1 MAMSGL
7 SSLSSTS
14 LSPPIVCALCA
25 RVSTSNSAMRD
36 LQPGLEEAGEEK
48 RVGFSA
54 FGEGGGGGRY
64 SPVCQPVSLLQ
75 ARAVEG
81 YSPDTVELK
90 GRNVPL
96 VGQTASPAPAQGR
109 TSLGEARPAQFVR
122 GLEPRLI

>member
-1 MAMSGL
+1 MPGL

-54 FGEGGGGGRY
+54 LGKGKGKAETQSSVPG
-64 SPVCQPVSLLQ
+64 SL
-75 ARAVEG
+75 
-81 YSPDTVELK
+81 
-90 GRNVPL
+90 
-96 VGQTASPAPAQGR
+96 
-109 TSLGEARPAQFVR
+109 TSSGP
-122 GLEPRLI
+122 GS

>member
-1 MAMSGL
+1 MPGL

-54 FGEGGGGGRY
+54 LGKGETDTQSSVPRQSHFFRPGQLRAT
-64 SPVCQPVSLLQ
+64 LLTPW
-75 ARAVEG
+75 
-81 YSPDTVELK
+81 S
-90 GRNVPL
+90 
-96 VGQTASPAPAQGR
+96 
-109 TSLGEARPAQFVR
+109 
-122 GLEPRLI
+122 